1 MDQGKKILIVG
12 ASGTLGQALVREF
25 GARHTL
31 IRASRKSGDEQVD
44 VTLSAS
50 IHAMFTRIGKVD
62 AIVSAAGKLHF
73 GPLEDMT
80 AEQFRVGLHDKFL
93 GQVDLALIGQ
103 HYLNEGGSITL
114 TSGIVCEE
122 PIRFGVNATAVNAG
136 IEGFVRAAA
145 VELRHGRRINA
156 VSPAMLLESQDKFGP
171 YFAGFDAVPGARVA
185 LAYTRSI
192 EGVQSGRV
200 DKAWS

>member
-1 MDQGKKILIVG
+1 MHQGKTVLVVG
-12 ASGTLGQALVREF
+12 ASGTLGQALVREL

-31 IRASRKSGDEQVD
+31 IEASRKGGNQHVD
-44 VTLSAS
+44 VTQSTS
-50 IHAMFTRIGKVD
+50 IRALFARIGKVD
-62 AIVSAAGKLHF
+62 AIVSAIGQLHF
-73 GPLEDMT
+73 GPLEEMT

-122 PIRFGVNATAVNAG
+122 PIRFGANATAVNAG

-145 VELRHGRRINA
+145 VELRHGQRINA

-171 YFAGFDAVPGARVA
+171 HFAGFDAVPGTRVA

-192 EGVQSGRV
+192 EGVQTGRV
-200 DKAWS
+200 YKAWH